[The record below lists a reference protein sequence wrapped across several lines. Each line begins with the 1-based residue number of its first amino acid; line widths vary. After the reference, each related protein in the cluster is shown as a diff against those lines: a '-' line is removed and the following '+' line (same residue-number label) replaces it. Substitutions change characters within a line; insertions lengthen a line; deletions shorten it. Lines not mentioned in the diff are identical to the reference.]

1 METRSTPIGEN
12 MSKEVQEVTDETFQS
27 TVAKGV
33 TLIDFYADWC
43 GPCRMMTPII
53 TDLATEIAGSPD
65 ADSVRVVKVNTENA
79 PNTTLSLGITSI
91 PSFFVL
97 KDGQV
102 KERKVGVCSK
112 AALLEMIKTAK
123 NA

>member
-1 METRSTPIGEN
+1 
-12 MSKEVQEVTDETFQS
+12 MSKEVQEINDETFQS
-27 TVAKGV
+27 TVSKGV

-53 TDLATEIAGSPD
+53 NKLATEIAASPD

-97 KDGQV
+97 KDGVV
-102 KERKVGVCSK
+102 KERKVGVCSE
-112 AALLEMIKTAK
+112 AALKEMIKTAK
-123 NA
+123 NG